1 MSVSTDVVI
10 SGMANANPSTGV
22 ISDALPETTASSTIM
37 KQSSKTGVSTK
48 NTLFAKEPND
58 DRLTI
63 NEQKEPNP
71 LIVPQPRSSFNVKH
85 STLNVKDSPLI
96 VPQPRSS
103 FNVKH
108 STLNVKN
115 WYVLR
120 TTYSREQQAYAY
132 ITTHG
137 GTAYLPT
144 LKIHKEVDGKH
155 VTQLQ
160 SRIPNILFA
169 HGTLK
174 EVQHF
179 VYDNKNL
186 PYLRFYYSQERF
198 DGKLVRR
205 PLIVPE
211 RQMESLRILCA
222 IDDGNITLVPQ
233 NDTHFHKGQEVR
245 ITQGRFAGVTGRVA
259 RYQGQQRVAVIIEGL
274 ITIATA
280 YIPTAFLTPIG
291 ND

>member
-1 MSVSTDVVI
+1 
-10 SGMANANPSTGV
+10 MANANPSTGV

-48 NTLFAKEPND
+48 NTLFATTPLTPHPSPLTVKETP
-58 DRLTI
+58 LT
-63 NEQKEPNP
+63 PHRSP
-71 LIVPQPRSSFNVKH
+71 LTVKDPPLTPHRSPLTVPEPRSSLTPH
-85 STLNVKDSPLI
+85 PSPL
-96 VPQPRSS
+96 
-103 FNVKH
+103 
-108 STLNVKN
+108 TVKN

>member
-1 MSVSTDVVI
+1 MSVPTDVST
-10 SGMANANPSTGV
+10 SGMANANPCTGV
-22 ISDALPETTASSTIM
+22 NTDALPETKASSTIT
-37 KQSSKTGVSTK
+37 KPSSKTGVSTK
-48 NTLFAKEPND
+48 NTLFATTP
-58 DRLTI
+58 LT
-63 NEQKEPNP
+63 PHRSP
-71 LIVPQPRSSFNVKH
+71 LTVPESRSSFNVQH
-85 STLNVKDSPLI
+85 STLNVKDSPL
-96 VPQPRSS
+96 
-103 FNVKH
+103 
-108 STLNVKN
+108 TVKN
-115 WYVLR
+115 WYALR
-120 TTYSREQQAYAY
+120 TTYSREKQAYDY

-144 LKIHKEVDGKH
+144 LKVHKEVDGKH
-155 VTQLQ
+155 VAQLE

-211 RQMESLRILCA
+211 RQMESLRIICA
-222 IDDGNITLVPQ
+222 VDDGNITLVPQ
-233 NDTHFHKGQEVR
+233 NDTHFAKGQLVR
-245 ITQGRFAGVTGRVA
+245 IVQGRFAGVTGRVA

-274 ITIATA
+274 IAIATA
-280 YIPTAFLTPIG
+280 YIPTAFLEPIDD
-291 ND
+291 NAER

>member
-1 MSVSTDVVI
+1 
-10 SGMANANPSTGV
+10 MANANPSTGV
-22 ISDALPETTASSTIM
+22 NTDALPETKASSIIT
-37 KQSSKTGVSTK
+37 KLSSKTGVSTK
-48 NTLFAKEPND
+48 NTLSAKEPND

-71 LIVPQPRSSFNVKH
+71 LTVPEPRSSFNVKH
-85 STLNVKDSPLI
+85 STLNVKDSPLT
-96 VPQPRSS
+96 VPESRSS
-103 FNVKH
+103 FNVQR
-108 STLNVKN
+108 SPLNVKN
-115 WYVLR
+115 WYALR
-120 TTYSREQQAYAY
+120 TTYSREKQAYDY

-233 NDTHFHKGQEVR
+233 NDTHFAKGQLVR